1 VLTGSKGPLTV
12 TPELIAAHAPAGPP
26 ASAPAPAS
34 RQPASGSAP
43 LPGIARRGLAAAAA
57 APGAALRRDRSKDG
71 SRTVCSV
78 CLENYAEGD
87 KVRTP
92 LGLRATLTV
101 PLGTAKGCA
110 AGW

>member
-43 LPGIARRGLAAAAA
+43 LPGIARRGLAAA
-57 APGAALRRDRSKDG
+57 PGAALRRDRSKDG

-92 LGLRATLTV
+92 LGLRATSIV
-101 PLGTAKGCA
+101 PLGTG
-110 AGW
+110 